1 MYIIE
6 RICVFPFHD
15 DTLSISQYIKNNK
28 FKEYQENKNLIMY
41 FNNFGYGYCIRVKNK
56 VKSDRMIEIS
66 AENDDNYIST
76 IWAIFQMNFNNS
88 VNYIG
93 IKLWIMIMK
102 IFDTNFRSSIKI
114 NYI

>member
-1 MYIIE
+1 MVFMYIIE

-56 VKSDRMIEIS
+56 VKLYLKKHRLSDYTKSNRI
-66 AENDDNYIST
+66 
-76 IWAIFQMNFNNS
+76 
-88 VNYIG
+88 
-93 IKLWIMIMK
+93 
-102 IFDTNFRSSIKI
+102 
-114 NYI
+114 